1 MHSPQ
6 NTLRLPIPD
15 DACANAREL
24 LADGADPD
32 TKLEFMRGDVV
43 CLRGTVRAFASRKF
57 TEQGRRGP
65 RHVRYDPVEEQRLAT
80 LNARGRSLVR
90 QKQNSDQREG

>member
-1 MHSPQ
+1 
-6 NTLRLPIPD
+6 LRLPIPD
-15 DACANAREL
+15 DACAKAREL

-57 TEQGRRGP
+57 TEKDDRGP
-65 RHVRYDPVEEQRLAT
+65 RHVRYDPVEEERMARL
-80 LNARGRSLVR
+80 RVRSKPLVR
-90 QKQNSDQREG
+90 